1 MSPDAI
7 GSVYQSGLLYRFFQ
21 LDIQEIPIKLRQLI
35 LLRRFCL
42 TQSGKKSWIRVK
54 RHGPRVHMR

>member
-7 GSVYQSGLLYRFFQ
+7 GSVYERGLLYRFFQ
-21 LDIQEIPIKLRQLI
+21 LDIKEIPIKLKQPI

-42 TQSGKKSWIRVK
+42 AQSGKRSWIRVK
-54 RHGPRVHMR
+54 RHGPRVHLR